1 MNLAFWLIV
10 LILIGLLWFGL
21 CSIFG
26 NVGEFFI
33 NLVNDAKSAM
43 CEDTEENEE
52 KNVKEK

>member
-10 LILIGLLWFGL
+10 LILVGLFWFGL
-21 CSIFG
+21 SSIFG

-43 CEDTEENEE
+43 CEDTEENNENEE
-52 KNVKEK
+52 KN